1 MEISGFSK
9 ATLRNIK
16 KHFNEVLQEFAEDV
30 AFNIE
35 KAYESV
41 IDMFYADYGPNNGDP
56 WFYDRTYSTYQASSG
71 YDQIFSSNN
80 IQHYGNSYFSGI
92 GVSSSNIPG
101 DPYKAYKEWV
111 FNRTFYKGI
120 HGISSVDVREKN
132 EQIRQKYKRQRALMR
147 KLKKK
152 HKGLKID
159 SRMQG
164 LIKNIPKNMNPAPK
178 KVMDRQ
184 FKKITKKSNMDVLF
198 REALSHMKI

>member
-159 SRMQG
+159 SKMQG